1 MLNTKTIRIALTAI
15 LGVLALTAC
24 SKSGPATSVPEKG
37 ILAEKTEFDFPEL
50 KENHD
55 KNMARMKPVFDKY
68 PAATSHSIVLDD
80 GTKIE
85 VPQKF
90 QGLDLYKTKWAYE
103 TFTHEQFLAINAAC
117 QRETARFRIV
127 AGILDLPE
135 PLRILCQQSI
145 FVKNGSKR
153 SLR

>member
-1 MLNTKTIRIALTAI
+1 MFNNIAIRTVLTAL
-15 LGVLALTAC
+15 LGAIAMTGC
-24 SKSGPATSVPEKG
+24 SKNGPTASVPEKG
-37 ILAEKTEFDFPEL
+37 ILAEKSEFDFPEE
-50 KENHD
+50 KQNHD

-85 VPQKF
+85 VPQEF
-90 QGLDLYKTKWAYE
+90 QGLDLYKSKWAYE
-103 TFTHEQFLAINAAC
+103 TFTNEQFLAINAAC
-117 QRETARFRIV
+117 ERENARFRIV
-127 AGILDLPE
+127 AGIIDLPE